1 MSYRTTMTGSW
12 YRPKEVLD
20 LLGRTPSGEIP
31 TTEEAVYLRA
41 ERESMREQLH
51 PLGAA
56 RGLDQVTTGQMRKA
70 GYTTYLPNR
79 FDGFSPTE
87 RIPMEMPP
95 AMIEEIVESNPA
107 MAAMMPQMM
116 RIFSLPRIVGPLRYR
131 GGTAAAREARDAV
144 QIGHDEGAESVFV
157 QSASPGV
164 VTIFYP
170 NNPAIYPDHAAYLGA
185 LSRELRHEYE
195 AILEVPDVLLQ
206 IDAPDL
212 AMGKQT
218 AAWGVDFYE
227 ALPAHIDAINDAVRG
242 LPRERIRV
250 HYCYANSVSSHK
262 NDADFARVLPELVR
276 LRVGALNGEFANPQH
291 AGDLRVLAAY
301 AREHGWPKGLVLQA
315 GVIDVKT
322 PIVEHPRT
330 VRMRLDQVAD
340 AIGAEHTWGN
350 TDCGFETFM
359 GFNNVPHAVGLLKLR
374 ALADGARLDGSKRA

>member
-1 MSYRTTMTGSW
+1 MHYGTTMTGSW
-12 YRPKEVLD
+12 YRSKEVLD
-20 LLGRTPSGEIP
+20 LLAKSPTGEI
-31 TTEEAVYLRA
+31 ALDDAAAYLRA
-41 ERESMREQLH
+41 ERDAMREQLH
-51 PLGAA
+51 PLGSEL
-56 RGLDQVTTGQMRKA
+56 GLNEVTTGQMRKA

-87 RIPMEMPP
+87 RIPMDMPP

-107 MAAMMPQMM
+107 MAAAMPQMM
-116 RIFSLPRIVGPLRYR
+116 RVFSLPRIVEPLRYR
-131 GGTAAAREARDAV
+131 GGEAAAREAQDAV
-144 QIGHDEGAESVFV
+144 RLAHEEHAMGVFV

-170 NNPAIYPDHAAYLGA
+170 NNPKVYPDHRAYLEA
-185 LSRELRHEYE
+185 MSRELRKEYQ
-195 AILEVPDVLLQ
+195 AVLAVPEVILQ

-218 AAWGVDFYE
+218 ASWGGDFYE
-227 ALPAHIDAINDAVRG
+227 ELPHHIDAINAAIRG

-276 LRVGALNGEFANPQH
+276 LQVGALNGEFANPQH
-291 AGDLRVLAAY
+291 AGDLRVLAEY
-301 AREHGWPKGLVLQA
+301 AREHGWPSGLDLQA

-330 VRMRLDQVAD
+330 VRMRLDQVAA
-340 AIGAEHTWGN
+340 AIGPEQTWGN

-359 GFNNVPHAVGLLKLR
+359 GFNNVPHAVALLKLK
-374 ALADGARLDGSKRA
+374 ALVDGANLPDQA